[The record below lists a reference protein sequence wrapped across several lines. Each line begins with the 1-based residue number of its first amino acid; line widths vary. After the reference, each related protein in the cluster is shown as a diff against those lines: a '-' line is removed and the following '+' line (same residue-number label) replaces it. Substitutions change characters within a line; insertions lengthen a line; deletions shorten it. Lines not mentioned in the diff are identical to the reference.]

1 MAKAEKE
8 IYRNELAKRQQVI
21 KDANL
26 PVIVILEGWGP
37 QEKEVHLEALS
48 NTWIQDFSKFIT
60 WM

>member
-26 PVIVILEGWGP
+26 PVIVILEGW
-37 QEKEVHLEALS
+37 VALEPIVGL
-48 NTWIQDFSKFIT
+48 
-60 WM
+60 